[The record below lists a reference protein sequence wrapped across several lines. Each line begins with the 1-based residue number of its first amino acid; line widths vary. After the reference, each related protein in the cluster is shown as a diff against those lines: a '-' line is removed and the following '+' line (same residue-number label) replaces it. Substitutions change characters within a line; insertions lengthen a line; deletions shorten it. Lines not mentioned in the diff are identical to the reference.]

1 MTIMA
6 DAAPSAAAR
15 YIVRRYYIAMALPF
29 AIDVVTTFSFVLVNN
44 AFEVLL
50 PAVAVS
56 AFFLL
61 AGVHLGAR
69 ILIDP
74 VRRFLANEGSFSEA
88 ERPLTGLPHRSA
100 VLVAVLYASL
110 LLCRNILP
118 RLGFTFDAA
127 LPKPTVLDL
136 TASSIVTTGFNYVL
150 TYFLVSG
157 YLDQL
162 CQQLFETR
170 GVNLGLFLGTFRRK
184 IAIALLFVSFAALIL
199 LAADIASYSGARL
212 LREASVD
219 IAASVFGAATVYYWI
234 SRALTRPIDRLDRG
248 MRAVA
253 DGNFDVRLPVT
264 SDDEVGRA
272 TSQFNNMVEGLSERA
287 YMRNMFGKY
296 VSESVA
302 VAILDDHARAGRVVD
317 TTAEA
322 TVMFTDIQGFTRLS
336 ERLTPSETASILNT
350 YLEVVVP
357 SIQRHGGVVNSFIG
371 DGLFASFNLPLP
383 VDSHAAAALKAA
395 LDIQRQLNNA
405 ELPHKVHLPT
415 RIGINTGMVV
425 GVTIGAADRM
435 TYTLLGDVVNVAARA
450 EQLNKHYGT
459 QILATE
465 STVREAGSGFVSRCL
480 GVATLP
486 GRDGDV
492 VVYSVEGP

>member
-1 MTIMA
+1 MTVMA
-6 DAAPSAAAR
+6 DAAPSTASR

-29 AIDVVTTFSFVLVNN
+29 AIDVVTTLAYVLVNS

-50 PAVAVS
+50 PATAIS

-61 AGVHLGAR
+61 VCVHLGAR
-69 ILIDP
+69 ILINP
-74 VRRFLANEGSFSEA
+74 VERFLDDKASFSQIET
-88 ERPLTGLPHRSA
+88 PLAGLPHHSA
-100 VLVAVLYASL
+100 TLVAALYVSL
-110 LLCRNILP
+110 LMLRNVLP
-118 RLGFTFDAA
+118 RLGFTFDAD
-127 LPKPTVLDL
+127 LPQPTMLDL
-136 TASSIVTTGFNYVL
+136 TASSVVTTGFNYVL

-162 CQQLFETR
+162 CQHLFETR
-170 GVNLGLFLGTFRRK
+170 GVNLSVFLGTFRRK

-199 LAADIASYSGARL
+199 LAADIASYSGERL
-212 LREASVD
+212 LREASID
-219 IAASVFGAATVYYWI
+219 TAASVFGAATVYYWI
-234 SRALTRPIDRLDRG
+234 SRALTRPIGRLDKG

-253 DGNFDVRLPVT
+253 GGDFDVRLPVT

-272 TSQFNNMVEGLSERA
+272 TSEFNSMVAGLSERA

-302 VAILDDHARAGRVVD
+302 VAILDDHARAGRVAD

-336 ERLTPSETASILNT
+336 ERLTPAETASILNT
-350 YLEVVVP
+350 YLETVVP
-357 SIQRHGGVVNSFIG
+357 AIQRHGGVVNSFIG

-383 VDSHAAAALKAA
+383 LASHAKAA
-395 LDIQRQLNNA
+395 LNAALEIQRLLGGA
-405 ELPHKVHLPT
+405 ELPRKVHLPT

-465 STVREAGSGFVSRCL
+465 STMREAGDGFVSRCL
-480 GVATLP
+480 GAATLP